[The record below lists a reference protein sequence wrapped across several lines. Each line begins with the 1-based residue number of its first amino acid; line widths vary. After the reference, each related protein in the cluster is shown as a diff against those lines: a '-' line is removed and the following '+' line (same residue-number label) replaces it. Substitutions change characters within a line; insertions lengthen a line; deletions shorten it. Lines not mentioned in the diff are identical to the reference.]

1 MNWTNFDRI
10 LCVEV
15 KTFFHTV
22 PNLKCFFWN
31 LIRDNLKK
39 KLKKRNFFRLKIKI
53 SKERRRKNRKKRKDQ
68 KITAENQEKKKRK
81 RRRGRSQTRNAKILS
96 TFRKWR
102 VSRYVRKLIKQLS
115 TYVQTQIIQHTY
127 VQTQI
132 RQHTYV
138 HSAHVCTDTNIW

>member
-1 MNWTNFDRI
+1 MCRGKNVFSYSSKS
-10 LCVEV
+10 EM
-15 KTFFHTV
+15 FF
-22 PNLKCFFWN
+22 LKFN
-31 LIRDNLKK
+31 SRQPEEKVKK
-39 KLKKRNFFRLKIKI
+39 KNFFRLKVKI
-53 SKERRRKNRKKRKDQ
+53 SKERRRKNRKKKKESENYSRKSR
-68 KITAENQEKKKRK
+68 KKEKKKKK
-81 RRRGRSQTRNAKILS
+81 RRTQRRNAKILS

-138 HSAHVCTDTNIW
+138 HSAHVCTDTNI

>member
-1 MNWTNFDRI
+1 MNKFRQNSICKGKNVFSYSSKSEMFFLKFNSRQP
-10 LCVEV
+10 EEKV
-15 KTFFHTV
+15 KTKNF
-22 PNLKCFFWN
+22 LK
-31 LIRDNLKK
+31 
-39 KLKKRNFFRLKIKI
+39 LKIKI
-53 SKERRRKNRKKRKDQ
+53 SIERRRKNRKKRKDQ

-81 RRRGRSQTRNAKILS
+81 RRRGRSQRRNAKILS

-102 VSRYVRKLIKQLS
+102 VSRYVRKLIKQKG

-138 HSAHVCTDTNIW
+138 HSAHVCTDTNI

>member
-81 RRRGRSQTRNAKILS
+81 RRRGRSQRRNAKILS

-115 TYVQTQIIQHTY
+115 TFVQTL
-127 VQTQI
+127 I
-132 RQHTYV
+132 RQHTYE
-138 HSAHVCTDTNIW
+138 HSAHVCTDTNQTAHICT